1 MVSIFSRKGPVGAAL
16 SLSVTTIG
24 AGILAIPSTLEDC
37 GILLVAFLMVVVGV
51 FTVISIDYLVIC
63 IETLQLRSYEEISGA
78 LLGRTFE
85 EIARWMLIVYNVGVA
100 AGYIVVIGEI
110 FNPIM
115 PIVSEY
121 FTVLSSPTQAMVAIW
136 MFVMLPL
143 SCIPAVSSLRFVSV
157 LAIAA
162 TFFISGVIVYR
173 YFVPVDPDKAS
184 NNKKINYFSL
194 SNRTILALPILMFS
208 FDCQTLVFQIFA
220 SIAEKTRKGMAK
232 VATLSIFITGLI
244 YGMVGLFGYLS
255 HTTHVHGNILT
266 NYDPIRDKVF
276 AVGDVMYSI
285 TVITAYVLV
294 LFPCRDAIFIL
305 LYGYSNAT
313 RDSFHAAISFKDNM
327 IASILLSVLSVLL
340 AFKAPGLVF
349 IIALLGGLC
358 SSTLCFIYPAAFR
371 LRMHTLG
378 ICTASYQE
386 LFVAFAMLFLGFIS
400 AAMGTLMG
408 FSGIS

>member
-1 MVSIFSRKGPVGAAL
+1 MKHIFSRKGLLGAAL

-24 AGILAIPSTLEDC
+24 AGILAIPSTLDDC
-37 GILLVAFLMVVVGV
+37 GILLVVLLMIVVGI

-110 FNPIM
+110 FSPMM

-121 FTVLSSPTQAMVAIW
+121 FTLLSNPTRVMVAIW

-143 SCIPAVSSLRFVSV
+143 SCIPAVSSLRFVSI
-157 LAIAA
+157 LAITA
-162 TFFISGVIVYR
+162 TFVVSGVIVYR
-173 YFVPVDPDKAS
+173 YFFPIDIDSAPDNSSIKY
-184 NNKKINYFSL
+184 ISL

-208 FDCQTLVFQIFA
+208 FDCQTLVFQIYA
-220 SIAEKTRKGMAK
+220 SIADNSRKCMAK

-255 HTTHVHGNILT
+255 HTSHVHGNILT
-266 NYDPIRDKVF
+266 NYDPIRDKIF
-276 AVGDVMYSI
+276 AVGGVMYSI

-305 LYGYSNAT
+305 LYGYSNAS
-313 RDSFHAAISFKDNM
+313 RESFHALISFKDNM
-327 IASILLSVLSVLL
+327 IASIILSVLSVLL
-340 AFKAPGLVF
+340 ALKAPGLVF

-378 ICTASYQE
+378 ICTASNQE
-386 LFVAFAMLFLGFIS
+386 LFMAFAMLSLGFIS
-400 AAMGTLMG
+400 AAMGTAVG
-408 FSGIS
+408 ISGIS